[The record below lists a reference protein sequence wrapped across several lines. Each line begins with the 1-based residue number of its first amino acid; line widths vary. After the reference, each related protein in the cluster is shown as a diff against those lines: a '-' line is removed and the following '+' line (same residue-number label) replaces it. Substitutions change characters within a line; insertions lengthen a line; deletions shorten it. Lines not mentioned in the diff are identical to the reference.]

1 MKGEKL
7 IMKNREP
14 VFHFRVTVLI
24 FLILLMTGCGAVLQ
38 SVEKDK
44 ELGRET
50 ARVSWRRMLTWY
62 FL

>member
-1 MKGEKL
+1 
-7 IMKNREP
+7 MKNREP

>member
-14 VFHFRVTVLI
+14 VFHSRVTVLI

-50 ARVSWRRMLTWY
+50 ARVSWRRMLTWN